1 MDKIIL
7 IFIIGIGL
15 SLITALG
22 DSFVKSASLQNGFSG
37 WKLLMIGSLIWG
49 ATAFGWFFIM
59 KRIKLSTAVVLYSV
73 SLVTFAT
80 LISIFYFKE
89 KIVPLEIAGIVMA
102 IASLIILARFA

>member
-1 MDKIIL
+1 MDKILL
-7 IFIIGIGL
+7 IFVAGIGL

-22 DSFVKSASLQNGFSG
+22 DALIKSASLQSGFSG
-37 WKLLMIGSLIWG
+37 WKLLLIGFLIW
-49 ATAFGWFFIM
+49 ASTAFGWFLIM

-89 KIVPLEIAGIVMA
+89 KIAPLEITGIVMA
-102 IASLIILARFA
+102 VASLVILARFA